1 MLCKGFVGTGPLRK
15 VDTRECISR
24 KNEPW
29 GSLYNDKKSEKK
41 TAAGEVSGRCTS
53 LTILLIV
60 ELFCV

>member
-41 TAAGEVSGRCTS
+41 TAAGEVSALHVINDTS
-53 LTILLIV
+53 IV